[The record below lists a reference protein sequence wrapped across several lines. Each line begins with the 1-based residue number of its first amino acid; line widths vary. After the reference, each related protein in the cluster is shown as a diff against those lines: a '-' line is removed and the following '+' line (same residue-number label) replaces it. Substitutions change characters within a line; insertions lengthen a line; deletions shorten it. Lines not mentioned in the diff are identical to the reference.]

1 MTRAKQ
7 TDLVLDGSE
16 IKLRLKAER
25 FHARQPVHVDW
36 VRFTV
41 ALRNAPVPTVNDL
54 FPLHDGARWS
64 DEAMHM
70 DRYARLAKLLR
81 DMPDGEF
88 AASAQAKTLA
98 EQACAAL
105 GPEFSVYPEL
115 RKGHDFY
122 RFRWSIVRNDV
133 ECGWVGFLSSGDS
146 PRQQA
151 QASTIHCNLY
161 GTACTFAQHGFNERL
176 AAVVDKTDA
185 KLTRVDLAL
194 DFFDGMPG
202 GMARVVDDY
211 KAGLMDNN
219 GQRPSC
225 NQVGDWCNERG
236 GKGRSFYFGSKE
248 AGKQTN
254 AYEKGIQ
261 LFGPKDE
268 SQWLR
273 IELRYGNKLR
283 VLSSDMLRRPADFFA
298 GASDW
303 HASVLREADLLTFAQ
318 PLQQPRFAPEPVPTK
333 PRLAV
338 ETILAEVKRN
348 VQWVRDT
355 AAPSL
360 ALAFQFLGADHFLEL
375 VGNQKAPGRLQK
387 FTTNEI
393 QRAYSDAFQRSTG
406 SGYGRVGLQPI

>member
-7 TDLVLDGSE
+7 SDLVLDGNE
-16 IKLRLKAER
+16 VKLRLKAER
-25 FHARQPVHVDW
+25 LKSQTPVHVDW

-41 ALRNAPVPTVNDL
+41 NLRNAPTPTVNDL

-64 DEAMHM
+64 DEVQHL

-98 EQACAAL
+98 EQACEAL

-133 ECGWVGFLSSGDS
+133 ECGWVGFLSSGES

-151 QASTIHCNLY
+151 QGSTIHCNLY
-161 GTACTFAQHGFNERL
+161 GTACTFADHGFNDRL
-176 AAVVDKTDA
+176 AAVIDRTDA
-185 KLTRVDLAL
+185 KLTRIDLAL
-194 DFFDGMPG
+194 DFFDGMYG
-202 GMARVVDDY
+202 GMARIVDDY
-211 KAGLMDNN
+211 KSGLMDNN
-219 GQRPSC
+219 GHRPSC

-254 AYEKGIQ
+254 AYEKGLQ
-261 LFGPKDE
+261 LFGAKDQ

-303 HASVLREADLLTFAQ
+303 HASILGEAEAVFSPA
-318 PLQQPRFAPEPVPTK
+318 PVPQVG
-333 PRLAV
+333 RLAI
-338 ETILAEVKRN
+338 ETIEAEVSRN
-348 VQWVRDT
+348 CRWLNDT

-360 ALAFQFLGADHFLEL
+360 ALAFQFLGVDQFMEL
-375 VGNQKAPGRLQK
+375 VCNRKLPGRLQK
-387 FTTNEI
+387 FSENEI
-393 QRAYSDAFQRSTG
+393 RSAYTRASKRVSG
-406 SGYGRVGLQPI
+406 SGYGRVGLQPM

>member
-7 TDLVLDGSE
+7 TDLVLEGSE
-16 IKLRLKAER
+16 VKLRLKAER
-25 FHARQPVHVDW
+25 FHTRQLVHVDW

-41 ALRNAPVPTVNDL
+41 ALRNAPVPAVDDL
-54 FPLHDGARWS
+54 FPKHNCARWT
-64 DEAMHM
+64 DELQHM
-70 DRYARLAKLLR
+70 DRYARLCKLLR

-105 GPEFSVYPEL
+105 GPDFSVYPEL

-133 ECGWVGFLSSGDS
+133 ECGWVGFLSSGES

-161 GTACTFAQHGFNERL
+161 GTACTFAEHGFGDRL
-176 AAVVDKTDA
+176 ADVVDRTDA
-185 KLTRVDLAL
+185 KVTRIDLAL
-194 DFFDGMPG
+194 DFFDGLSG
-202 GMARVVDDY
+202 GMLRVVDDY
-211 KAGLMDNN
+211 KAGLMDHHSN
-219 GQRPSC
+219 RPSC

-254 AYEKGIQ
+254 VYEKGIQ

-268 SQWLR
+268 SNWVR
-273 IELRYGNKLR
+273 VELRYGNKLR
-283 VLSSDMLRRPADFFA
+283 VLSSDMLRRPSDYFA

-303 HASVLREADLLTFAQ
+303 HASALRECDGAAFPT
-318 PLQQPRFAPEPVPTK
+318 PIPVPTK

-360 ALAFQFLGADHFLEL
+360 ALAFQFLGADQFIEL
-375 VGNQKAPGRLQK
+375 VSNQKAPGRLQK
-387 FTTNEI
+387 FTSNEI
-393 QRAYSDAFQRSTG
+393 QSAYSRAFARSTG

>member
-7 TDLVLDGSE
+7 TDLVLDGNE
-16 IKLRLKAER
+16 VKLRLKAER
-25 FHARQPVHVDW
+25 LKTRTPVHVDW

-41 ALRNAPVPTVNDL
+41 ALRNAPVPSVDDL
-54 FPLHDGARWS
+54 FPRHNGARWT
-64 DEAMHM
+64 DELQHM
-70 DRYARLAKLLR
+70 DRYARLCKLLR

-105 GPEFSVYPEL
+105 GPDFSVYPEL

-133 ECGWVGFLSSGDS
+133 ECGWVGFLSSGES

-161 GTACTFAQHGFNERL
+161 GTACTFAQHGFNDRL

-185 KLTRVDLAL
+185 KVTRIDLAL

-202 GMARVVDDY
+202 GMERCVDDY
-211 KAGLMDNN
+211 KAGLMDHHGN
-219 GQRPSC
+219 RPSC
-225 NQVGDWCNERG
+225 NQVGDWCNARG
-236 GKGRSFYFGSKE
+236 GKGRSFYWGSKE

-283 VLSSDMLRRPADFFA
+283 ELSSDMLRRPADFFA

-303 HASVLREADLLTFAQ
+303 HASILREAEAQ
-318 PLQQPRFAPEPVPTK
+318 FVPEPVPTR

-338 ETILAEVKRN
+338 ETLLAEVKRN

-360 ALAFQFLGADHFLEL
+360 ALAFQFLGADQFIEL
-375 VGNQKAPGRLQK
+375 VSHQKAPGRLQK

-393 QRAYSDAFQRSTG
+393 QSAYTRAFARSTG